1 MSAPGVE
8 EESLTGL
15 KLVQDDSPQ
24 DSPCHLV
31 PREPTRE
38 SRLTEQKVKK

>member
-1 MSAPGVE
+1 MSGPGVE

-15 KLVQDDSPQ
+15 KLVQEDSPQ

-31 PREPTRE
+31 PRDRGVNEK
-38 SRLTEQKVKK
+38 KVKN

>member
-15 KLVQDDSPQ
+15 KLVQDESPQ

-31 PREPTRE
+31 ARGPGAA
-38 SRLTEQKVKK
+38 EQKVKK

>member
-1 MSAPGVE
+1 MSGPEVE

-15 KLVQDDSPQ
+15 KLVQDESPQ

-31 PREPTRE
+31 PRGDGAP
-38 SRLTEQKVKK
+38 EQKVKK

>member
-15 KLVQDDSPQ
+15 KLVQEDSPQ

-31 PREPTRE
+31 PRGTGAA
-38 SRLTEQKVKK
+38 EQRVKK